1 MMHQDIE
8 RVLVTEEELQA
19 IAARLGA
26 QISKDYLGK
35 NLLLIGILR
44 GSVVFLSDLMRH
56 ITVPCRVDFM
66 SVSSYGSGVNST
78 GIVKIV
84 HDLDI
89 KIDGCDVLIVEDILD
104 TGRTLS
110 HLKEL
115 LSSRH
120 PNSIRICTC
129 LDKPDRRVNDLTA
142 DYCGVKIPD
151 EYVVGYGLD
160 YDNFYRNLPY
170 VGVLKPSVY
179 GG

>member
-1 MMHQDIE
+1 MNKDIE
-8 RVLVTEEELQA
+8 KVLVSEEELKE

-35 NLLLIGILR
+35 NLLLVGILR
-44 GSVVFLSDLMRH
+44 GSVVFLSDLMRN
-56 ITVPCRVDFM
+56 ISIPCKVDFM
-66 SVSSYGSGVNST
+66 SVSSYGDGVTST

-89 KIDGCDVLIVEDILD
+89 NIAGYDVLIVEDILD
-104 TGRTLS
+104 TGRTLT
-110 HLKEL
+110 HLTEL
-115 LSSRH
+115 LKSRQ

-129 LDKPDRRVNDLTA
+129 LDKPDRRVTDLYA
-142 DYCGVKIPD
+142 DYMGVQIPD
-151 EYVVGYGLD
+151 EFVVGYGLD
-160 YDNFYRNLPY
+160 YSNLYRNLPY

>member
-1 MMHQDIE
+1 MNKDIE
-8 RVLVTEEELQA
+8 KVLVSEDELKE

-35 NLLLIGILR
+35 NLLLVGILR
-44 GSVVFLSDLMRH
+44 GSVVFLSDLMRN
-56 ITVPCRVDFM
+56 ISIPCKVDFM
-66 SVSSYGSGVNST
+66 SVSSYGDGVTST

-89 KIDGCDVLIVEDILD
+89 NIAGYDVLIVEDILD
-104 TGRTLS
+104 TGRTLT
-110 HLKEL
+110 HLTEL
-115 LSSRH
+115 LKSRQ

-129 LDKPDRRVNDLTA
+129 LDKPDRRVTDLHA
-142 DYCGVKIPD
+142 DYMGVQIPD
-151 EYVVGYGLD
+151 EFVVGYGLD
-160 YDNFYRNLPY
+160 YSNLYRNLPY